1 MGKAKGLLGKYGAS
15 YFLLSFWLILFLV
28 FTVIPIAISVVMSF
42 TDFDMV
48 RLPRFVGLQ
57 NYTTLFLDDDIF
69 IKSLGNTLFYAL
81 VTGPA
86 GYLLSFLVAWLLSE
100 TSRGVR
106 AVLMLIFY
114 APTLAG
120 NVYMVWTDVYKRQ
133 GIFGGNGAH
142 HAFALFVGKQ
152 ILPEVPDQHP
162 GGDLYLVRS
171 EKSQKR
177 VGIVVLEQ
185 PLVDTGGRD
194 VYRSRVVDRQL
205 GGLEFRVVGQQIG
218 LRLEQR
224 PADNAVGVHRHHP
237 AGAGVADIQQVTRCP
252 QPFRSGKRLLFPV
265 RCDDG
270 VDDSVQR
277 QIAVQHDDPVV
288 AGVGYIQALLLVHRH
303 IPGILKGAD
312 AQLFPIKH
320 PTAYVTRWGADR
332 FPLLVVLVAFP
343 DLQRQGGW
351 AGQQSRQTDGEG
363 GGPYVLIQLVAPLIP

>member
-120 NVYMVWTDVYKRQ
+120 NVYMVWTY
-133 GIFGGNGAH
+133 IFSGDSYGMLNSLLLRLGLIADPIQWLNDPAYNSIVVIVVILWMSMGAGFLSFVAGFQQLNVSLFEAGAIDGLRNRWQELWH
-142 HAFALFVGKQ
+142 ITLPQMVPQLLIGAVLSISSAFAVGYQNALLTGNPSTDYSTHTVLLHMTDYGYTRFEMGYACAVAVVLFVLMVGTW
-152 ILPEVPDQHP
+152 
-162 GGDLYLVRS
+162 LVINR
-171 EKSQKR
+171 
-177 VGIVVLEQ
+177 
-185 PLVDTGGRD
+185 
-194 VYRSRVVDRQL
+194 
-205 GGLEFRVVGQQIG
+205 G
-218 LRLEQR
+218 LRRMSSE
-224 PADNAVGVHRHHP
+224 
-237 AGAGVADIQQVTRCP
+237 
-252 QPFRSGKRLLFPV
+252 
-265 RCDDG
+265 
-270 VDDSVQR
+270 
-277 QIAVQHDDPVV
+277 
-288 AGVGYIQALLLVHRH
+288 
-303 IPGILKGAD
+303 
-312 AQLFPIKH
+312 
-320 PTAYVTRWGADR
+320 
-332 FPLLVVLVAFP
+332 
-343 DLQRQGGW
+343 
-351 AGQQSRQTDGEG
+351 
-363 GGPYVLIQLVAPLIP
+363 

>member
-120 NVYMVWTDVYKRQ
+120 NVYMVWTY
-133 GIFGGNGAH
+133 IFSGDSYGMLNSLLLRLGLIADPIQWLNDPAYNSIVVIVVILWMSMGAGFLSFVAGFQQLNVSLFEAGAIDGVRNRWQELWH
-142 HAFALFVGKQ
+142 ITLPQMVPQLLIGAVLSISSAFAVGYQNALLTGNPSTDYSTHTVLLHMTDYGYTRFAMGDACAVAVVLFVLMVGTW
-152 ILPEVPDQHP
+152 
-162 GGDLYLVRS
+162 LVINR
-171 EKSQKR
+171 
-177 VGIVVLEQ
+177 
-185 PLVDTGGRD
+185 
-194 VYRSRVVDRQL
+194 
-205 GGLEFRVVGQQIG
+205 G
-218 LRLEQR
+218 LRRMSSE
-224 PADNAVGVHRHHP
+224 
-237 AGAGVADIQQVTRCP
+237 
-252 QPFRSGKRLLFPV
+252 
-265 RCDDG
+265 
-270 VDDSVQR
+270 
-277 QIAVQHDDPVV
+277 
-288 AGVGYIQALLLVHRH
+288 
-303 IPGILKGAD
+303 
-312 AQLFPIKH
+312 
-320 PTAYVTRWGADR
+320 
-332 FPLLVVLVAFP
+332 
-343 DLQRQGGW
+343 
-351 AGQQSRQTDGEG
+351 
-363 GGPYVLIQLVAPLIP
+363 